1 MNKLVTKL
9 VVMVLLAALGGL
21 ASCKKNDSL
30 DQAGVIGSWEIKSWD
45 WSGNASEYSDY
56 DMLGTLAFSY
66 SDSGVDFT
74 LAFTYKGI
82 PCIAEGSANLK
93 RLPRIEFIGYARPP
107 GPYGFTMAFRGFI
120 DGDKMM
126 GQGGLDM
133 SGPGPNYD
141 GWEWE
146 AFKQ

>member
-1 MNKLVTKL
+1 MNKLTEKL
-9 VVMVLLAALGGL
+9 VVMVLLATLGGL

-30 DQAGVIGSWEIKSWD
+30 DPADVIGTWAIKSWS
-45 WSGNASEYSDY
+45 WNASEYGEY

-66 SDSGVDFT
+66 SDRGVNFT
-74 LAFTYKGI
+74 LAYRYNGI
-82 PCIAEGSANLK
+82 PCIAKGSADLN
-93 RLPRIEFIGYARPP
+93 RLPRIDFSCMVKPP
-107 GPYGFTMAFRGFI
+107 GHYVFAMTFRGFV

-133 SGPGPNYD
+133 YGPGPNYD